1 MCDGKDP
8 NQKKRRLSL
17 KDFADPRKPWDLRDY
32 LQDDS
37 IEKAFKFLPERFKE
51 GPWKP
56 LVTLTIVIIICL
68 IAYLTIDAN
77 IKYYVSDGNTALM
90 KEFVGDKSYPAF
102 TMEWFYNVSLFFWM
116 SFVNWA
122 IYSTYSSFGP
132 WVSFTMCSWT
142 IMCIRHGLCSLAP
155 FLPSLRLLIGI
166 LRFPVLLSASVTFGV
181 WNFVLMPV
189 ISLVFLKGERRTG
202 FLKYMFGWTLCQ
214 IHIFNIVYAYLNCI
228 WAEPIKQGLHL
239 GDVNAGVVYII
250 AYILFYY
257 FILDRIGVQLYAIF
271 SPRTY
276 IAIPAL
282 VMTIGICVGN
292 YFLWDKILAVTK

>member
-1 MCDGKDP
+1 
-8 NQKKRRLSL
+8 
-17 KDFADPRKPWDLRDY
+17 
-32 LQDDS
+32 
-37 IEKAFKFLPERFKE
+37 
-51 GPWKP
+51 
-56 LVTLTIVIIICL
+56 
-68 IAYLTIDAN
+68 
-77 IKYYVSDGNTALM
+77 
-90 KEFVGDKSYPAF
+90 
-102 TMEWFYNVSLFFWM
+102 
-116 SFVNWA
+116 
-122 IYSTYSSFGP
+122 
-132 WVSFTMCSWT
+132 
-142 IMCIRHGLCSLAP
+142 
-155 FLPSLRLLIGI
+155 
-166 LRFPVLLSASVTFGV
+166 
-181 WNFVLMPV
+181 
-189 ISLVFLKGERRTG
+189 
-202 FLKYMFGWTLCQ
+202 MFGWTLCQ